1 MMLDTRETRA
11 SACEVKFLIDGRLAP
26 RLREWAREHLDADP
40 HGGGAFGD
48 EYTTSTIYFDT
59 TGLDVFHRRNSF
71 GRAKYRVRR
80 YGSSD
85 VVFFERKLRKPGVL
99 IKRRTIDGLGEMAR
113 LEAEEADPAWQAHW
127 FQRRVQVRRL
137 RPVCQVT
144 YERTARIGST
154 ADGLARMTLD
164 TSLRAVPVERPSF
177 VMAPG
182 VAFFEGQAI
191 LELKYRARV
200 PAVFRRLIEEFALTP
215 DTASKY
221 RLALAAIRPADG
233 EGAREAYRSGDAPP
247 SRVAP
252 GRTGACA

>member
-1 MMLDTRETRA
+1 MMSDTRETRA
-11 SACEVKFLIDGRLAP
+11 SACEIKFLIDGRLAP
-26 RLREWAREHLDADP
+26 RLREWARQHLNADP

-59 TGLDVFHRRNSF
+59 PELDVFHRRNSF

-99 IKRRTIDGLGEMAR
+99 IKRRTIDALGEMAR
-113 LEAEEADPAWQAHW
+113 LETEEADPAWQAHW
-127 FQRRVQVRRL
+127 FQRRVHVRQL

-144 YERTARIGST
+144 YERMARVGATAE
-154 ADGLARMTLD
+154 GLARMTLD
-164 TSLRAVPVERPSF
+164 TSLRAAPVQRPSF
-177 VMAPG
+177 VAAPG
-182 VAFFEGQAI
+182 VTFFDGRAI

-200 PAVFRRLIEEFALTP
+200 PAIFRRLIEEFALTP

-221 RLALAAIRPADG
+221 RLALAAIRPADSD
-233 EGAREAYRSGDAPP
+233 APPEAYRSGDDAR
-247 SRVAP
+247 SRLALR
-252 GRTGACA
+252 RTGACA